1 MPASSPNNPC
11 LSCGACCAAFRVS
24 FHWVETPVALDA
36 RLVERVDGRHL
47 CMAGTNA
54 ASPRCVALEGEVGGP
69 TRCTAYEA
77 RPPACR
83 EVQPGDAKCLRARAR
98 HGLAPLASRS

>member
-1 MPASSPNNPC
+1 MTNPC

-24 FHWVETPVALDA
+24 FHWVEAPAGLDA
-36 RLVERVDGRHL
+36 RLTERIGRQHL

-54 ASPRCVALEGEVGGP
+54 AAPRCIALEGVVGGP
-69 TRCTAYEA
+69 TRCTAYDA

-83 EVQPGDAKCLRARAR
+83 EVQPGDGKCTRARER
-98 HGLAPLASRS
+98 HGLAPVPAAA